1 MYMNKANTTTT
12 MNVSLSETL
21 RDYVN
26 ERVGEGIYS
35 NTSDYIRT
43 LIRADMKR
51 RADQQL
57 EAALLEGI
65 ASGPAAPMTQEDW
78 QYIREEGARRAAMT
92 PQTNL

>member
-1 MYMNKANTTTT
+1 MNKANTNAT
-12 MNVSLSETL
+12 MNISLSETL
-21 RDYVN
+21 KDYVN
-26 ERVGEGIYS
+26 ERVAEGIYS
-35 NTSDYIRT
+35 NTSDYIRA

-65 ASGPAAPMTQEDW
+65 ASGPATPMTQEDW
-78 QYIREEGARRAAMT
+78 QYIREEGARRAGMT

>member
-1 MYMNKANTTTT
+1 MNKANTTTT

-35 NTSDYIRT
+35 NTSDYIRA
-43 LIRADMKR
+43 LIRVDMKR

-57 EAALLEGI
+57 EAAILESI
-65 ASGPAAPMTQEDW
+65 ASGPATPMTQDDW
-78 QYIREEGARRAAMT
+78 QHIREEGARLAGKA
-92 PQTNL
+92 PQTSL

>member
-1 MYMNKANTTTT
+1 

-35 NTSDYIRT
+35 NTSDYIRA

-57 EAALLEGI
+57 ETALLEGI
-65 ASGPAAPMTQEDW
+65 ASGPAEPLTQDDW
-78 QYIREEGARRAAMT
+78 RYIREEGARRAGMN
-92 PQTNL
+92 PQPHL